1 MELFYNKSAKRWPEA
16 LPLGNGRLGA
26 MVYGD
31 AESDIIQ
38 INEETLW
45 NGRFDPYADNP
56 ECAEK
61 LPEIREAIF
70 SGDYKRGSELTYKYM
85 VCRGAGSNFGR
96 GLNADYGSYQT
107 AGEVHVEFC
116 GAENDIPADYKR
128 TLKLNGGLATA
139 EYTRDGLHFVNRA
152 FTSFDKG
159 VLVAEYKADGKF
171 DAKIT
176 YVHEYSAAQ
185 YAEDE
190 IILRHAFEDSIAFAV
205 FGKIL
210 HDGTSTADES
220 GIQINGA
227 TAVRII
233 VDVRTTYVKPDAN
246 GLPKP
251 INDPEIPLAV
261 AKKYVDAVISES
273 FDEMYESSAKILCG
287 LLDRAEI
294 KLDTVDTSTEAMP
307 TNERIKAL
315 QKGGQDNALLMEYF
329 NFGRYLLISS
339 SYNCV
344 LPANLQGIWAGDYN
358 VIWSAD
364 YHININLQ
372 MNYWLAETT
381 GMPELTKPLIE
392 FVRFL
397 SEHGR
402 STARVQY
409 GADGWVAHVIANPW
423 GFTAPG
429 ERADWGSFMCGGA
442 WCTHHITERYNFS
455 GDINV
460 LRENYDIFKGA
471 AQFFLDF
478 LVVDPVSGYL
488 VTCPS
493 NSPEN
498 WFLLPDGSREAI
510 CAGPTMDNQIIR
522 DVFDTTAMA
531 AELLGIDADFAAL
544 LREKSARLT
553 PTRVG
558 KLGQIMEWSEDYD
571 EWEPGHRHLS
581 PLYGLYP
588 SNQINRNTPELRE
601 AARTTL
607 HRRME
612 HGGGYTGWSR
622 SLVTLN
628 LARLGEGNECL
639 DSLRA
644 LITNCTLPNMFDNH
658 PAWTIKDGVTTPIP
672 YDGETVTD
680 ATFQIDGNFGGVAAM
695 AEMLIQS
702 QDGFIVL
709 LPALPEDQEWQSG
722 SFRGLAAR
730 GGFTVDCAW
739 KNGRVTD
746 YTVYSDDGKT
756 ASVMVNGEMI
766 EVASVKR

>member
-1 MELFYNKSAKRWPEA
+1 MKLFYKKPAKRWPEA

-26 MVYGD
+26 MVYGGV
-31 AESDIIQ
+31 ARDILQ

-56 ECAEK
+56 ECAEM

-70 SGDYKRGSELTYKYM
+70 SGDYKRGSELTYKHM
-85 VCRGAGSNFGR
+85 VCRGQGRNFGR
-96 GLNADYGSYQT
+96 GYNADYGSYQT
-107 AGEVHVEFC
+107 AGEVHVQFD
-116 GAENDIPADYKR
+116 GASDDIPADYRR
-128 TLKLNGGLATA
+128 TLKLDGGLATA
-139 EYTRDGLHFVNRA
+139 EYTQSGCHFVNRA

-159 VLVAEYKADGKF
+159 VLVAEYKADAKF
-171 DAKIT
+171 DAKVS
-176 YVHEYSAAQ
+176 YAYELSRAEYTN
-185 YAEDE
+185 DT
-190 IILRHAFEDSIAFAV
+190 IILRHAFEDSIAFAAYV
-205 FGKIL
+205 RVI
-210 HDGTSTADES
+210 HDGTSTADED
-220 GIQINGA
+220 GININGA
-227 TAVRII
+227 SAIRILL
-233 VDVRTTYVKPDAN
+233 DVRTTYVKPDEF

-251 INDPEIPLAV
+251 INDPEIPLAK
-261 AKKYVDAVISES
+261 AKKNVDDVLLYT
-273 FDEMYESSAKILCG
+273 FDELYESSSKVLCSF
-287 LLDRAEI
+287 LDRAEI
-294 KLDTVDTSTEAMP
+294 TLDAVRDNNLP
-307 TNERIKAL
+307 TDERINRL
-315 QKGGQDNALLMEYF
+315 HKGESDNALLLEYF
-329 NFGRYLLISS
+329 TFGRYLLICS

-364 YHININLQ
+364 FHININLQ

-381 GMPELTKPLIE
+381 GLPELTKPMID

-409 GADGWVAHVIANPW
+409 GARGWVAHVIANPW

-442 WCTHHITERYNFS
+442 WCTQHITERYNFS

-460 LRENYDIFKGA
+460 LRENYDVFKGA
-471 AQFFLDF
+471 SEFFLDF
-478 LVVDPVSGYL
+478 LVVDPRSGYL

-531 AELLGIDADFAAL
+531 ADLLGVDADFAAL

-553 PTRVG
+553 PTRIG

-571 EWEPGHRHLS
+571 EVEPGHRHLS
-581 PLYGLYP
+581 PLYGLFP

-607 HRRME
+607 RRRIK

-639 DSLRA
+639 DSLCA
-644 LITNCTLPNMFDNH
+644 LIKNCTLPNMFDNH
-658 PAWTIKDGVTTPIP
+658 PRWTIENGVTTPIP
-672 YDGETVTD
+672 YDGETETE
-680 ATFQIDGNFGGVAAM
+680 ATFQIDGNFGGAAAM

-702 QDGFIVL
+702 QDGYIVL
-709 LPALPEDQEWQSG
+709 LPALPDDAEWQSG

-730 GGFTVDCAW
+730 GGFTVDCTW
-739 KNGRVTD
+739 KDGKVTD
-746 YTVYSDDGKT
+746 YAVYSEAEKT
-756 ASVMVNGEMI
+756 ARLLVNGEMVEI
-766 EVASVKR
+766 TSKIK

>member
-1 MELFYNKSAKRWPEA
+1 MELFYKKPARRWPEA
-16 LPLGNGRLGA
+16 LALGNGRLGT
-26 MVYGD
+26 MVYGGVN
-31 AESDIIQ
+31 SDILQ

-61 LPEIREAIF
+61 LPEIRDAIF

-85 VCRGAGSNFGR
+85 VCRGKGSNFGR
-96 GLNADYGSYQT
+96 GFKADYGSYQT
-107 AGEVHVEFC
+107 AGEVHIDFDGV
-116 GAENDIPADYKR
+116 GDDIPVDYRR
-128 TLKLNGGLATA
+128 TLALDGGLATA
-139 EYTRDGLHFVNRA
+139 EYTVGGKHFTNRA

-159 VLVAEYKADGKF
+159 VLVAEYKADGEF

-176 YVHEYSAAQ
+176 YAHLFAKAEYT
-185 YAEDE
+185 EDS

-205 FGKIL
+205 YAKIEC
-210 HDGTSTADES
+210 DGTVSADDS
-220 GIQINGA
+220 GISVNGA
-227 TAVRII
+227 KTVRII
-233 VDVRTTYVKPDAN
+233 LDVRTTYVKPGID

-251 INDPEIPLAV
+251 ENDPEIPLAT
-261 AKKYVDAVISES
+261 AKKTVDAVFGAS
-273 FDEMYESSAKILCG
+273 FDEMYESSAKILNSF
-287 LLDRAEI
+287 LDRAEI
-294 KLDTVDTSTEAMP
+294 KLDIAKNGAEELP
-307 TNERIKAL
+307 TNERIRRL
-315 QKGGQDNALLMEYF
+315 LSGEHDNALLLEYF
-329 NFGRYLLISS
+329 TFGRYLLICS

-344 LPANLQGIWAGDYN
+344 LPANLQGLWAGDYD

-372 MNYWLAETT
+372 MNYWLAETCN
-381 GMPELTKPLIE
+381 MPELTKPLID
-392 FVRFL
+392 FVRFI
-397 SEHGR
+397 SEHGKR
-402 STARVQY
+402 TAKVQY
-409 GADGWVAHVIANPW
+409 GVGGWVAHVIANPW

-455 GDINV
+455 GDVNV

-478 LVVDPVSGYL
+478 LVEDPRSGYL

-522 DVFDTTAMA
+522 DVFETTAMA
-531 AELLGIDADFAAL
+531 ADKLGIDPEFAAL
-544 LREKSARLT
+544 LREKSAKLT

-558 KLGQIMEWSEDYD
+558 KLGQIMEWSEDY
-571 EWEPGHRHLS
+571 EECEPGHRHLS
-581 PLYGLYP
+581 PLYGLFP
-588 SNQINRNTPELRE
+588 SNQIKRNTPELRE
-601 AARTTL
+601 GARTTL
-607 HRRME
+607 HRRIE

-622 SLVTLN
+622 SLVTLS

-639 DSLRA
+639 DSLRS

-658 PAWTIKDGVTTPIP
+658 PAWTIKDGVTIPIP
-672 YDGETVTD
+672 YNEETGEGD
-680 ATFQIDGNFGGVAAM
+680 TFQIDGNFGGTAAM

-702 QDGFIVL
+702 QDGYIIL
-709 LPALPEDQEWQSG
+709 LPALPEEKEWQSG

-730 GGFTVDCAW
+730 GGFTVDCVW
-739 KNGRVTD
+739 KDGSVID
-746 YTVYSDDGKT
+746 YTVYSDEEKI
-756 ASVMVNGEMI
+756 AKVFVNGEFVDTLTKI
-766 EVASVKR
+766 R

>member
-1 MELFYNKSAKRWPEA
+1 MELFYKKPAKRWPEA

-26 MVYGD
+26 MVFGGTTGD
-31 AESDIIQ
+31 ILQ

-70 SGDYKRGSELTYKYM
+70 AGDYKRGSELTYKYM
-85 VCRGAGSNFGR
+85 VCRGRGSNFGR
-96 GLNADYGSYQT
+96 GLKADYGSYQT
-107 AGEVHVEFC
+107 AGEVHIDFGGEDDV
-116 GAENDIPADYKR
+116 PADYR
-128 TLKLNGGLATA
+128 RSLKLDGGLATA
-139 EYTRDGLHFVNRA
+139 EYTRGGKHFENRV
-152 FTSFDKG
+152 FTSFERG
-159 VLVAEYKADGKF
+159 VLVAEYKADGRF
-171 DAKIT
+171 DAKVSYAHAYSRAEYTEDTIT
-176 YVHEYSAAQ
+176 
-185 YAEDE
+185 
-190 IILRHAFEDSIAFAV
+190 LRHAFADSIAFAV
-205 FGKIL
+205 YARVI
-210 HDGTSTADES
+210 HDGTSTSDGE
-220 GIQINGA
+220 GINVVGA
-227 TAVRII
+227 TVIRI
-233 VDVRTTYVKPDAN
+233 VLDVRTTYVKPNAD

-251 INDPEIPLAV
+251 SSDPELPLAT
-261 AKKYVDAVISES
+261 AKKTVDAVYES
-273 FDEMYESSAKILCG
+273 AFDELYAESARVLCSF
-287 LLDRAEI
+287 LDRADI
-294 KLDTVDTSTEAMP
+294 KLDLADCEADKLP
-307 TNERIKAL
+307 TDERIKRL
-315 QKGGQDNALLMEYF
+315 YRGERDNGLLLLYF
-329 NFGRYLLISS
+329 NFGRYLLICS

-344 LPANLQGIWAGDYN
+344 LPANLQGIWAGDYD

-364 YHININLQ
+364 FHININLQ
-372 MNYWLAETT
+372 MNYWLAETCN
-381 GMPELTKPLIE
+381 MPELTKPMLD

-397 SEHGR
+397 SEQGR

-409 GADGWVAHVIANPW
+409 GAGGWVAHVIANPW

-460 LRENYDIFKGA
+460 LRENYDILRGA
-471 AQFFLDF
+471 AEFFLDF
-478 LVVDPVSGYL
+478 LVVDPRSGYL

-498 WFLLPDGSREAI
+498 WFLLPDGTREAI

-531 AELLGIDADFAAL
+531 AEKLGIDADFAAL

-581 PLYGLYP
+581 PLYGLFP

-639 DSLRA
+639 DSLCT
-644 LITNCTLPNMFDNH
+644 LIKNCTLPNMFDNH

-672 YDGETVTD
+672 YDGENETN
-680 ATFQIDGNFGGVAAM
+680 ATFQIDGNFGGTAAM

-702 QDGFIVL
+702 QDGYIVL
-709 LPALPEDQEWQSG
+709 LPALPEDAEWQSG

-730 GGFTVDCAW
+730 GGFTVDCTW
-739 KNGRVTD
+739 RDGKVTD
-746 YTVYSDDGKT
+746 FTVYSDCEKSAD
-756 ASVMVNGEMI
+756 VLVNGEMTT
-766 EVASVKR
+766 AATKKR

>member
-1 MELFYNKSAKRWPEA
+1 MELFYKKPAKRWPEA

-26 MVYGD
+26 MVYGGV
-31 AESDIIQ
+31 ARDILQ

-56 ECAEK
+56 ECAEM

-85 VCRGAGSNFGR
+85 VCRGQGSNFGR
-96 GLNADYGSYQT
+96 GYNADYGSYQT
-107 AGEVHVEFC
+107 AGEVHVQFD
-116 GAENDIPADYKR
+116 GAADDIPADYRR
-128 TLKLNGGLATA
+128 TLKLDGGLATA
-139 EYTRDGLHFVNRA
+139 EYTQGGRHFVNRA

-159 VLVAEYKADGKF
+159 VLVAEYKADAKF
-171 DAKIT
+171 DAKVS
-176 YVHEYSAAQ
+176 YAYELSRAEYTN
-185 YAEDE
+185 DT
-190 IILRHAFEDSIAFAV
+190 IILRHAFEDSIAFAAYV
-205 FGKIL
+205 RVV
-210 HDGTSTADES
+210 HDGASTAGED
-220 GIQINGA
+220 GINVNGA
-227 TAVRII
+227 TFIRI
-233 VDVRTTYVKPDAN
+233 VLDVRTTYVKPGVD

-251 INDPEIPLAV
+251 SNDPEIPLAK
-261 AKKYVDAVISES
+261 AKKNVDDALLYT
-273 FDEMYESSAKILCG
+273 FDELYESSAKVLCSF
-287 LLDRAEI
+287 LERAEI
-294 KLDTVDTSTEAMP
+294 TLDAVRDNNLP
-307 TNERIKAL
+307 TDERIKRL
-315 QKGGQDNALLMEYF
+315 HKGESDRALLLEYF
-329 NFGRYLLISS
+329 TFGRYLLICS

-364 YHININLQ
+364 FHININLQ

-381 GMPELTKPLIE
+381 GLPELTKPMID

-409 GADGWVAHVIANPW
+409 GARGWVAHVIANPW

-442 WCTHHITERYNFS
+442 WCTQHITERYNFS

-460 LRENYDIFKGA
+460 LRENYDVFKGA
-471 AQFFLDF
+471 AEFFLDF
-478 LVVDPVSGYL
+478 LVVDPRSGYL

-531 AELLGIDADFAAL
+531 ADLLGVDADFAAL

-571 EWEPGHRHLS
+571 EVEPGHRHLS
-581 PLYGLYP
+581 PLYGLFP

-607 HRRME
+607 HRRLK

-639 DSLRA
+639 DSLCT
-644 LITNCTLPNMFDNH
+644 LIKNCTLPNMFDNH
-658 PAWTIKDGVTTPIP
+658 PRWTIENGVTTPIP
-672 YDGETVTD
+672 YDGETETE
-680 ATFQIDGNFGGVAAM
+680 ATFQIDGNFGGAAAM

-702 QDGFIVL
+702 QDGYIVL
-709 LPALPEDQEWQSG
+709 LPALPDDAEWQSG

-730 GGFTVDCAW
+730 GGFTVDCTW
-739 KNGRVTD
+739 KDGKVTD
-746 YTVYSDDGKT
+746 YAVYSEAEKT
-756 ASVMVNGEMI
+756 ARLLVNGEMVEI
-766 EVASVKR
+766 TSKIK

>member
-1 MELFYNKSAKRWPEA
+1 MELFYKKPAKRWPEA

-26 MVYGD
+26 MVYGGV
-31 AESDIIQ
+31 ARDILQ

-85 VCRGAGSNFGR
+85 VCRGQGSNFGR
-96 GLNADYGSYQT
+96 GYNADYGSYQT
-107 AGEVHVEFC
+107 AGEVHVQFD
-116 GAENDIPADYKR
+116 GAADDIPADYRR
-128 TLKLNGGLATA
+128 TLKLDGGLATA
-139 EYTRDGLHFVNRA
+139 EYTQGGRHFVNRA

-159 VLVAEYKADGKF
+159 VLVAEYKADAKF
-171 DAKIT
+171 DAKVS
-176 YVHEYSAAQ
+176 YAYELSRAEYTN
-185 YAEDE
+185 DT

-205 FGKIL
+205 YARVV
-210 HDGTSTADES
+210 HDGASTAGED
-220 GIQINGA
+220 GINVKGA
-227 TAVRII
+227 TFIRII
-233 VDVRTTYVKPDAN
+233 LDVRTTYVKPGVD

-251 INDPEIPLAV
+251 SNDPEIPLAK
-261 AKKYVDAVISES
+261 AKKNVDDVLLYT
-273 FDEMYESSAKILCG
+273 FDELYESSSKVLCSF
-287 LLDRAEI
+287 LDRAEI
-294 KLDTVDTSTEAMP
+294 TLDAVRDNNLP
-307 TNERIKAL
+307 TDERIKRL
-315 QKGGQDNALLMEYF
+315 HKGESDNALLLEYF
-329 NFGRYLLISS
+329 TFGRYLLICS

-364 YHININLQ
+364 FHININLQ

-381 GMPELTKPLIE
+381 GLPELTKPMID

-409 GADGWVAHVIANPW
+409 GARGWVAHVIANPW

-442 WCTHHITERYNFS
+442 WCTQHITERYNFS

-460 LRENYDIFKGA
+460 LRENYDVFKGA
-471 AQFFLDF
+471 SEFFLDF
-478 LVVDPVSGYL
+478 LVVDPRSGYL

-531 AELLGIDADFAAL
+531 ADLLGVDADFAAL

-571 EWEPGHRHLS
+571 EVEPGHRHLS
-581 PLYGLYP
+581 PLYGLFP

-607 HRRME
+607 RRRIK

-639 DSLRA
+639 DSLCA
-644 LITNCTLPNMFDNH
+644 LIKNCTLPNMFDNH
-658 PAWTIKDGVTTPIP
+658 PRWTIENGVTTPIP
-672 YDGETVTD
+672 YDGETETE
-680 ATFQIDGNFGGVAAM
+680 ATFQIDGNFGGAAAM

-702 QDGFIVL
+702 QDGYIVL
-709 LPALPEDQEWQSG
+709 LPALPDDAEWQSG

-730 GGFTVDCAW
+730 GGFTVDCTW
-739 KNGRVTD
+739 KDGKVTD
-746 YTVYSDDGKT
+746 YAVYSEAEKT
-756 ASVMVNGEMI
+756 ARLLVNGEI
-766 EVASVKR
+766 VEITSKIK

>member
-1 MELFYNKSAKRWPEA
+1 MELFYKKPAKHWPEA
-16 LPLGNGRLGA
+16 LPLGNGRLGT
-26 MVYGD
+26 MVYGGV
-31 AESDIIQ
+31 ARDILQ

-56 ECAEK
+56 ECAEM

-70 SGDYKRGSELTYKYM
+70 SGDYKRGSELTYKHM
-85 VCRGAGSNFGR
+85 VCRGQGSNFGR
-96 GLNADYGSYQT
+96 GYNADYGSYQT
-107 AGEVHVEFC
+107 AGEVHVQFD
-116 GAENDIPADYKR
+116 GAADDIPADYRR
-128 TLKLNGGLATA
+128 TLKLDGGLATA
-139 EYTRDGLHFVNRA
+139 EYTQGGRHFINRA

-159 VLVAEYKADGKF
+159 VLVAEYKADAKF
-171 DAKIT
+171 DAKVS
-176 YVHEYSAAQ
+176 YAYELSRAEYTN
-185 YAEDE
+185 DT
-190 IILRHAFEDSIAFAV
+190 IILRHAFEDSIAFAAYV
-205 FGKIL
+205 RVI
-210 HDGTSTADES
+210 HDGTSTADED
-220 GIQINGA
+220 GINIKCA
-227 TAVRII
+227 TFIRII
-233 VDVRTTYVKPDAN
+233 LDVRTTYVKPGVD

-251 INDPEIPLAV
+251 SNDPEIPFAT
-261 AKKYVDAVISES
+261 AKNNVEAALGET
-273 FDEMYESSAKILCG
+273 FDELYESSSKVLCSF
-287 LLDRAEI
+287 LDRAEI
-294 KLDTVDTSTEAMP
+294 TLDAVRDNNLP
-307 TNERIKAL
+307 TDERIKRL
-315 QKGGQDNALLMEYF
+315 HKGESDNALLLEYF
-329 NFGRYLLISS
+329 TFGRYLLICS

-364 YHININLQ
+364 FHININLQ

-381 GMPELTKPLIE
+381 GLPELTKPMID

-409 GADGWVAHVIANPW
+409 GARGWVAHVIANPW

-442 WCTHHITERYNFS
+442 WCTQHITERYNFS

-460 LRENYDIFKGA
+460 LRENYDVFKGA
-471 AQFFLDF
+471 AEFFLDF
-478 LVVDPVSGYL
+478 LVVDPRSGYL

-531 AELLGIDADFAAL
+531 ADLLGIDADFAAL
-544 LREKSARLT
+544 LKEKSAQLT
-553 PTRVG
+553 PTRIG

-581 PLYGLYP
+581 PLYGLFP

-607 HRRME
+607 HRRLK

-639 DSLRA
+639 DSLCT
-644 LITNCTLPNMFDNH
+644 LIKNCTLPNMFDNH
-658 PAWTIKDGVTTPIP
+658 PFWTIKDGVTIPIP

-680 ATFQIDGNFGGVAAM
+680 ATFQIDGNFGGAAAM
-695 AEMLIQS
+695 AEMLLQS
-702 QDGFIVL
+702 QDGYIVL
-709 LPALPEDQEWQSG
+709 LPALPDDEEWQSG

-730 GGFTVDCAW
+730 GGFTVDCTW
-739 KNGRVTD
+739 KNGMVTD
-746 YTVYSDDGKT
+746 YTVYSETEKT
-756 ASVMVNGEMI
+756 ARVLVNGEMT
-766 EVASVKR
+766 EVTSKKR

>member
-1 MELFYNKSAKRWPEA
+1 MELFYKKPAKRWPEA

-26 MVYGD
+26 MVYGGV
-31 AESDIIQ
+31 ARDILQ

-85 VCRGAGSNFGR
+85 VCRGQGSNFGR
-96 GLNADYGSYQT
+96 GFNADYGSYQT
-107 AGEVHVEFC
+107 AGEVHIDFD
-116 GAENDIPADYKR
+116 GATEDIPADYKR
-128 TLKLNGGLATA
+128 TLKLDGGLAIS
-139 EYTRDGLHFVNRA
+139 EYTVGDKHFTNRV
-152 FTSFDKG
+152 FTSFDRG
-159 VLVAEYKADGKF
+159 VLVAEYKADAKF
-171 DAKIT
+171 DAKVS
-176 YVHEYSAAQ
+176 YAYELSRAEYTN
-185 YAEDE
+185 DT

-205 FGKIL
+205 YARVV
-210 HDGTSTADES
+210 HDGTSTADEDC
-220 GIQINGA
+220 INVKGA
-227 TAVRII
+227 TFIRII
-233 VDVRTTYVKPDAN
+233 LDVRTTYVKPGVD

-251 INDPEIPLAV
+251 SNDPEIPFAT
-261 AKKYVDAVISES
+261 AKNNVEAALGEA
-273 FDEMYESSAKILCG
+273 FDEMYESSAKVLCSF
-287 LLDRAEI
+287 LNRAEI
-294 KLDTVDTSTEAMP
+294 TLDAVRDNNLP
-307 TNERIKAL
+307 TDERIKRL
-315 QKGGQDNALLMEYF
+315 HKGESDNALLLEYF
-329 NFGRYLLISS
+329 TFGRYLLICS

-364 YHININLQ
+364 FHININLQ

-381 GMPELTKPLIE
+381 GLPELTKPMID

-409 GADGWVAHVIANPW
+409 GARGWVAHVIANPW

-442 WCTHHITERYNFS
+442 WCTQHITERYNFS

-460 LRENYDIFKGA
+460 LRENYDVFKGA
-471 AQFFLDF
+471 AEFFLDF
-478 LVVDPVSGYL
+478 LVVDPRSGYL

-531 AELLGIDADFAAL
+531 ADLLGVDADFAAL

-558 KLGQIMEWSEDYD
+558 NLGQIMEWSEDYD
-571 EWEPGHRHLS
+571 EVEPGHRHLS
-581 PLYGLYP
+581 PLYGLFP

-607 HRRME
+607 RRRIK

-639 DSLRA
+639 DSLCT
-644 LITNCTLPNMFDNH
+644 LIKNCTLPNMFDNH
-658 PAWTIKDGVTTPIP
+658 PRWTIENGVTTPIP
-672 YDGETVTD
+672 YDGETETE
-680 ATFQIDGNFGGVAAM
+680 ATFQIDGNFGGAAAM

-702 QDGFIVL
+702 QDGYIVL
-709 LPALPEDQEWQSG
+709 LPALPDDAEWQSG

-730 GGFTVDCAW
+730 GGFTVDCTW
-739 KNGRVTD
+739 KNGKVTD
-746 YTVYSDDGKT
+746 YAVYSEAEKT
-756 ASVMVNGEMI
+756 ARLLVNGEMVEI
-766 EVASVKR
+766 TSKIK

>member
-1 MELFYNKSAKRWPEA
+1 MELFYKKPAKRWPEA

-26 MVYGD
+26 MVYGGV
-31 AESDIIQ
+31 ARDILQ

-85 VCRGAGSNFGR
+85 VCRGQGSNFGR
-96 GLNADYGSYQT
+96 GYNADYGSYQT
-107 AGEVHVEFC
+107 AGEVHVQFD
-116 GAENDIPADYKR
+116 GAADDIPADYRR
-128 TLKLNGGLATA
+128 TLKLDGGLATA
-139 EYTRDGLHFVNRA
+139 EYTQGGRHFVNRA

-159 VLVAEYKADGKF
+159 VLVAEYKADAKF
-171 DAKIT
+171 DAKVS
-176 YVHEYSAAQ
+176 YAYELSRAEYTN
-185 YAEDE
+185 DT

-205 FGKIL
+205 YARVV
-210 HDGTSTADES
+210 HDGASTAGED
-220 GIQINGA
+220 GINVKGA
-227 TAVRII
+227 TFIRII
-233 VDVRTTYVKPDAN
+233 LDVRTTYVKPGVD

-251 INDPEIPLAV
+251 SNDPEIPLAK
-261 AKKYVDAVISES
+261 AKKNVDDVLLYT
-273 FDEMYESSAKILCG
+273 FDELYESSSKVLCSF
-287 LLDRAEI
+287 LDRAEI
-294 KLDTVDTSTEAMP
+294 TLDAVRDNNLP
-307 TNERIKAL
+307 TDERIKRL
-315 QKGGQDNALLMEYF
+315 HKGESDNALLLEYF
-329 NFGRYLLISS
+329 TFGRYLLICS

-364 YHININLQ
+364 FHININLQ

-381 GMPELTKPLIE
+381 GLPELTKPMID

-409 GADGWVAHVIANPW
+409 GARGWVAHVIANPW

-442 WCTHHITERYNFS
+442 WCTQHITERYNFS

-460 LRENYDIFKGA
+460 LRENYDILKGA
-471 AQFFLDF
+471 SEFFLDF
-478 LVVDPVSGYL
+478 LVVDPRSGYL

-531 AELLGIDADFAAL
+531 ADLLGVDADFAAL

-553 PTRVG
+553 PTRIG

-571 EWEPGHRHLS
+571 EVEPGHRHLS
-581 PLYGLYP
+581 PLYGLFP

-607 HRRME
+607 RRRIK

-639 DSLRA
+639 DSLCA
-644 LITNCTLPNMFDNH
+644 LIKNCTLPNMFDNH
-658 PAWTIKDGVTTPIP
+658 PRWTIENGVTTPIP
-672 YDGETVTD
+672 YDGETETE
-680 ATFQIDGNFGGVAAM
+680 ATFQIDGNFGGAAAM

-702 QDGFIVL
+702 QDGYIVL
-709 LPALPEDQEWQSG
+709 LPALPDDAEWQSG

-730 GGFTVDCAW
+730 GGFTVDCTW
-739 KNGRVTD
+739 KDGKVTD
-746 YTVYSDDGKT
+746 YAVYSEAEKT
-756 ASVMVNGEMI
+756 ARLLVNGEI
-766 EVASVKR
+766 VEITSKIK

>member
-1 MELFYNKSAKRWPEA
+1 MELFYKKPAKRWPEA

-26 MVYGD
+26 MVYGGV
-31 AESDIIQ
+31 ARDILQ

-85 VCRGAGSNFGR
+85 VCRGQGSNFGR
-96 GLNADYGSYQT
+96 GYNADYGSYQT
-107 AGEVHVEFC
+107 AGEVHVQFD
-116 GAENDIPADYKR
+116 GAADDIPADYRR
-128 TLKLNGGLATA
+128 TLKLDGGLATA
-139 EYTRDGLHFVNRA
+139 EYTQGGRHFVNRA

-159 VLVAEYKADGKF
+159 VLVAEYKADAKF
-171 DAKIT
+171 DAKVS
-176 YVHEYSAAQ
+176 YAYELSRAEYTN
-185 YAEDE
+185 DT

-205 FGKIL
+205 YARVV
-210 HDGTSTADES
+210 HDGASTAGED
-220 GIQINGA
+220 GINVKGA
-227 TAVRII
+227 TFIRII
-233 VDVRTTYVKPDAN
+233 LDVRTTYVKPGVD

-251 INDPEIPLAV
+251 SNDPEIPLAK
-261 AKKYVDAVISES
+261 AKKNVDDVLLYT
-273 FDEMYESSAKILCG
+273 FDELYESSSKVLCSF
-287 LLDRAEI
+287 LDRAEI
-294 KLDTVDTSTEAMP
+294 TLDAVRDNNLP
-307 TNERIKAL
+307 TDERIKRL
-315 QKGGQDNALLMEYF
+315 HKGESDNALLLEYF
-329 NFGRYLLISS
+329 TFGRYLLICS

-364 YHININLQ
+364 FHININLQ

-381 GMPELTKPLIE
+381 GLPELTKPMID

-409 GADGWVAHVIANPW
+409 GARGWVAHVIANPW

-442 WCTHHITERYNFS
+442 WCTQHITERYNFS

-460 LRENYDIFKGA
+460 LRENYDVFKGA
-471 AQFFLDF
+471 SEFFLDF
-478 LVVDPVSGYL
+478 LVVDPRSGYL

-531 AELLGIDADFAAL
+531 ADLLGVDADFAAL

-553 PTRVG
+553 PTRIG

-571 EWEPGHRHLS
+571 EVEPGHRHLS
-581 PLYGLYP
+581 PLYGLFP

-607 HRRME
+607 RRRIK

-639 DSLRA
+639 DSLCA
-644 LITNCTLPNMFDNH
+644 LIKNCTLPNMFDNH
-658 PAWTIKDGVTTPIP
+658 PRWTIENGVTTPIP
-672 YDGETVTD
+672 YDGETETE
-680 ATFQIDGNFGGVAAM
+680 ATFQIDGNFGGAAAM

-702 QDGFIVL
+702 QDGYIVL
-709 LPALPEDQEWQSG
+709 LPALPDDAEWQSG

-730 GGFTVDCAW
+730 GGFTVDCTW
-739 KNGRVTD
+739 KDGKVTD
-746 YTVYSDDGKT
+746 YAVYSEAEKT
-756 ASVMVNGEMI
+756 ARLLVNGEI
-766 EVASVKR
+766 VEITSKIK

>member
-1 MELFYNKSAKRWPEA
+1 MNLFYKKPAKRWPEA
-16 LPLGNGRLGA
+16 LALGNGRLGA
-26 MVYGD
+26 MVYGGVKHD
-31 AESDIIQ
+31 TIQ
-38 INEETLW
+38 MNEETLW

-56 ECAEK
+56 ECSEK

-70 SGDYKRGSELTYKYM
+70 SGDYKRGGELTYKHM
-85 VCRGAGSNFGR
+85 VCRGKGSNFGR
-96 GLNADYGSYQT
+96 GFKADYGSYQT
-107 AGEVHVEFC
+107 AGEVHIEFD
-116 GAENDIPADYKR
+116 GIEEDVPADYR
-128 TLKLNGGLATA
+128 RSLKLDGGLATA
-139 EYTRDGLHFVNRA
+139 EYTVGGKHFVNRA
-152 FTSFDKG
+152 FTSFDRG
-159 VLVAEYKADGKF
+159 TLVAEYTADGLF

-176 YVHEYSAAQ
+176 YSHLFGKAEYT
-185 YAEDE
+185 EDS

-205 FGKIL
+205 YAKVEC
-210 HDGTSTADES
+210 DGVTEADEN
-220 GIQINGA
+220 GIIVKGA
-227 TAVRII
+227 KSVRII
-233 VDVRTTYVKPDAN
+233 LDVRTTYVKPGID

-251 INDPEIPLAV
+251 SNDPEIPLAT
-261 AKKYVDAVISES
+261 AKKTVEATVGVA
-273 FDEMYESSAKILCG
+273 FDELYKNSAAILNS
-287 LLDRAEI
+287 LLGRAEI
-294 KLDTVDTSTEAMP
+294 RLDAVDCSFDDVP
-307 TNERIKAL
+307 TNERIRNL
-315 QKGGQDNALLMEYF
+315 IGGGHDNALLLQYF
-329 NFGRYLLISS
+329 TFGRYLLICS

-344 LPANLQGIWAGDYN
+344 LPANLQGVWAGDYD
-358 VIWSAD
+358 VVWSAD

-381 GMPELTKPLIE
+381 GMPELTKPLID
-392 FVRFL
+392 FVRFI
-397 SEHGR
+397 SEHGKR
-402 STARVQY
+402 TAKIQY
-409 GADGWVAHVIANPW
+409 GAGGWVAHVISNPW

-442 WCTHHITERYNFS
+442 WCTQHITERYNFS

-478 LVVDPVSGYL
+478 LVTDPRSGCL

-522 DVFDTTAMA
+522 DVFETTAMA
-531 AELLGIDADFAAL
+531 ADKLGIDAEFAAL

-581 PLYGLYP
+581 PLYGLFP

-607 HRRME
+607 HRRIE

-622 SLVTLN
+622 SLVTLS

-639 DSLRA
+639 RSLYT

-658 PAWTIKDGVTTPIP
+658 PRWTIENGVTTPIP
-672 YDGETVTD
+672 YNEETGEGE
-680 ATFQIDGNFGGVAAM
+680 TFQIDGNFGGAAAM

-702 QDGFIVL
+702 QDGYIVL
-709 LPALPEDQEWQSG
+709 LPALPDDEEWQSG

-730 GGFTVDCAW
+730 GGFTVDCTW
-739 KNGRVTD
+739 KDGKVTA
-746 YTVYSDDGKT
+746 YTVYSNEEKE
-756 ASVMVNGEMI
+756 VPVCVNGEN
-766 EVASVKR
+766 ELALTKKR

>member
-1 MELFYNKSAKRWPEA
+1 MELFYKKPAKHWPEA

-26 MVYGD
+26 MIYGG
-31 AESDIIQ
+31 AERDVLQ

-45 NGRFDPYADNP
+45 NGKFDPYADNP
-56 ECAEK
+56 ECAK
-61 LPEIREAIF
+61 MLPEIREAIF
-70 SGDYKRGSELTYKYM
+70 SGDNKRGSELTYKYM
-85 VCRGAGSNFGR
+85 VCRGQGSNFGR
-96 GLNADYGSYQT
+96 GYNADYGSYQT
-107 AGEVHVEFC
+107 AGEVHVEFSN
-116 GAENDIPADYKR
+116 AENGILLDYKR
-128 TLKLNGGLATA
+128 TLKLDGGLTTA
-139 EYTRDGLHFVNRA
+139 EYTRGGRHFVNRA

-159 VLVAEYKADGKF
+159 VLVAEYRADGAF

-176 YVHEYSAAQ
+176 YVNQLSCAEYTN
-185 YAEDE
+185 DT
-190 IILRHAFEDSIAFAV
+190 ITLRHAFEDSIAYAV
-205 FGKIL
+205 YAKVECEGGTTEADK
-210 HDGTSTADES
+210 DG
-220 GIQINGA
+220 IYIKGA
-227 TAVRII
+227 TAVRI
-233 VDVRTTYVKPDAN
+233 VLDVRTTYVKPDEN

-251 INDPEIPLAV
+251 INDPEIPLAK
-261 AKKYVDAVISES
+261 AKKSVEDALGLT
-273 FDEMYESSAKILCG
+273 FDEMYENSAKVLCSF
-287 LLDRAEI
+287 LNRAEI
-294 KLDTVDTSTEAMP
+294 TLDAVGDNDIP
-307 TNERIKAL
+307 TNERIKGLLRGERDNGLLL
-315 QKGGQDNALLMEYF
+315 QYF
-329 NFGRYLLISS
+329 TFGRYLLICS

-344 LPANLQGIWAGDYN
+344 LPANLQGIWAEDYN

-372 MNYWLAETT
+372 MNYWLAETCN
-381 GMPELTKPLIE
+381 MPELTKPLID

-397 SEHGR
+397 SVHGR

-409 GADGWVAHVIANPW
+409 GANGWVAHVIANPW

-471 AQFFLDF
+471 AEFFLDF
-478 LVVDPVSGYL
+478 LVVDPRSGYL

-498 WFLLPDGSREAI
+498 WFVLPDGSREAI

-531 AELLGIDADFAAL
+531 AEKLGIDAEFAAL
-544 LREKSARLT
+544 LRETSARLT

-588 SNQINRNTPELRE
+588 SNQISRNTPELRE

-639 DSLRA
+639 DSLCT
-644 LITNCTLPNMFDNH
+644 LIKNCTLPNMFDNH
-658 PAWTIKDGVTTPIP
+658 PFWTIENGVTIPIP

-702 QDGFIVL
+702 QDGYIVL
-709 LPALPEDQEWQSG
+709 LPALPDDAEWQNG

-730 GGFTVDCAW
+730 GGFTVDCTW
-739 KNGRVTD
+739 KNGKVTD
-746 YTVYSDDGKT
+746 FAVYSDTEK
-756 ASVMVNGEMI
+756 SVDVLVNGEMST
-766 EVASVKR
+766 VTSKKR

>member
-1 MELFYNKSAKRWPEA
+1 MI
-16 LPLGNGRLGA
+16 
-26 MVYGD
+26 YGGV
-31 AESDIIQ
+31 ARDILQ

-85 VCRGAGSNFGR
+85 VCRGQGSNFGR
-96 GLNADYGSYQT
+96 GYNADYGSYQT
-107 AGEVHVEFC
+107 AGEVHVQFD
-116 GAENDIPADYKR
+116 GAADDIPADYRR
-128 TLKLNGGLATA
+128 TLKLDGGLATA
-139 EYTRDGLHFVNRA
+139 EYTQGGRHFVNRA

-159 VLVAEYKADGKF
+159 VLVAEYKADAKF
-171 DAKIT
+171 DAKVS
-176 YVHEYSAAQ
+176 YAYELSRAEYTN
-185 YAEDE
+185 DT

-205 FGKIL
+205 YARVV
-210 HDGTSTADES
+210 HDGASTAGED
-220 GIQINGA
+220 GINVKGA
-227 TAVRII
+227 TFIRII
-233 VDVRTTYVKPDAN
+233 LDVRTTYVKPGVD

-251 INDPEIPLAV
+251 SNDPEIPLAK
-261 AKKYVDAVISES
+261 AKKNVDDVLLYT
-273 FDEMYESSAKILCG
+273 FDELYESSSKVLCSF
-287 LLDRAEI
+287 LDRAEI
-294 KLDTVDTSTEAMP
+294 TLDAVRDNNLP
-307 TNERIKAL
+307 TDERIKRL
-315 QKGGQDNALLMEYF
+315 HKGESDNALLLEYF
-329 NFGRYLLISS
+329 TFGRYLLICS

-364 YHININLQ
+364 FHININLQ

-381 GMPELTKPLIE
+381 GLPELTKPMID

-409 GADGWVAHVIANPW
+409 GARGWVAHVIANPW

-442 WCTHHITERYNFS
+442 WCTQHITERYNFS

-460 LRENYDIFKGA
+460 LRENYDVFKGA
-471 AQFFLDF
+471 SEFFLDF
-478 LVVDPVSGYL
+478 LVVDPRSGYL

-531 AELLGIDADFAAL
+531 ADLLGVDADFAAL

-571 EWEPGHRHLS
+571 EVEPGHRHLS
-581 PLYGLYP
+581 PLYGLFP

-607 HRRME
+607 RRRIK

-639 DSLRA
+639 DSLCA
-644 LITNCTLPNMFDNH
+644 LIKNCTLPNMFDNH
-658 PAWTIKDGVTTPIP
+658 PRWTIENGVTTPIP
-672 YDGETVTD
+672 YDGETETE
-680 ATFQIDGNFGGVAAM
+680 ATFQIDGNFGGAAAM

-702 QDGFIVL
+702 QDGYIVL
-709 LPALPEDQEWQSG
+709 LPALPDDAEWQSG

-730 GGFTVDCAW
+730 GGFTVDCTW
-739 KNGRVTD
+739 KDGKVTD
-746 YTVYSDDGKT
+746 YAVYSEAEKT
-756 ASVMVNGEMI
+756 ARLLVNGEMVEI
-766 EVASVKR
+766 TSKIK

>member
-1 MELFYNKSAKRWPEA
+1 MELFYKKPAKHWPEA
-16 LPLGNGRLGA
+16 LPLGNGRLGT
-26 MVYGD
+26 MIYGGV
-31 AESDIIQ
+31 ARDILQ

-85 VCRGAGSNFGR
+85 VCRGQGSNFGR
-96 GLNADYGSYQT
+96 GYNADYGSYQT
-107 AGEVHVEFC
+107 AGEVHVQFD
-116 GAENDIPADYKR
+116 GAADDIPADYRR
-128 TLKLNGGLATA
+128 TLKLDGGLATA
-139 EYTRDGLHFVNRA
+139 EYTQGGRHFVNRA

-159 VLVAEYKADGKF
+159 VLVAEYKADAKF
-171 DAKIT
+171 DAKVS
-176 YVHEYSAAQ
+176 YAYELSRAEYTN
-185 YAEDE
+185 DT

-205 FGKIL
+205 YARVV
-210 HDGTSTADES
+210 HDGASTAGED
-220 GIQINGA
+220 GINVKGA
-227 TAVRII
+227 TFIRII
-233 VDVRTTYVKPDAN
+233 LDVRTTYVKPGVD

-251 INDPEIPLAV
+251 SNDPEIPLAK
-261 AKKYVDAVISES
+261 AKKNVDDVLLYT
-273 FDEMYESSAKILCG
+273 FDELYESSSKVLCSF
-287 LLDRAEI
+287 LDRAEI
-294 KLDTVDTSTEAMP
+294 TLDAVRDNNLP
-307 TNERIKAL
+307 TDERIKRL
-315 QKGGQDNALLMEYF
+315 HKGESDNALLLEYF
-329 NFGRYLLISS
+329 TFGRYLLICS
-339 SYNCV
+339 SYNCI

-364 YHININLQ
+364 FHININLQ

-381 GMPELTKPLIE
+381 GLPELTKPMID

-409 GADGWVAHVIANPW
+409 GARGWVAHVIANPW

-442 WCTHHITERYNFS
+442 WCTQHITERYNFS

-460 LRENYDIFKGA
+460 LRENYDILKGA
-471 AQFFLDF
+471 SEFFLDF
-478 LVVDPVSGYL
+478 LVVDPRSGYL

-531 AELLGIDADFAAL
+531 ADLLGVDADFAAL

-553 PTRVG
+553 PTRIG

-571 EWEPGHRHLS
+571 EVEPGHRHLS
-581 PLYGLYP
+581 PLYGLFP

-607 HRRME
+607 RRRIK

-639 DSLRA
+639 DSLCA
-644 LITNCTLPNMFDNH
+644 LIKNCTLPNMFDNH
-658 PAWTIKDGVTTPIP
+658 PRWTIENGVTTPIP
-672 YDGETVTD
+672 YDGETETE
-680 ATFQIDGNFGGVAAM
+680 ATFQIDGNFGGAAAM

-702 QDGFIVL
+702 QDGYIVL
-709 LPALPEDQEWQSG
+709 LPALPDDAEWQSG

-730 GGFTVDCAW
+730 GGFTVDCTW
-739 KNGRVTD
+739 KDGKVTD
-746 YTVYSDDGKT
+746 YAVYSEAEKT
-756 ASVMVNGEMI
+756 ARLLVNSEMVEI
-766 EVASVKR
+766 TSKIK